1 MEECGTTNYG
11 KCCFTK
17 KTSSACPLPV
27 FPLLP
32 DDLCSDFHK
41 PHGILLNSKGTDIEM
56 CVIGLKLKHLSFKC

>member
-1 MEECGTTNYG
+1 MVAQTMENAVLLR
-11 KCCFTK
+11 KQVLLV
-17 KTSSACPLPV
+17 PVLPV

-56 CVIGLKLKHLSFKC
+56 CVTGLKLKHLSFKC